1 MSGLSIPIPTIES
14 KNLIL
19 RAPRET
25 DFDAL
30 ARFSASTRSVF
41 VGGPYERP
49 RAWGSFLAQMGHWSL
64 RGYGM
69 WMIEDRA
76 TGAPAG
82 RVGVINNDGW
92 DEPELGWHLFEGFEG
107 QGVAYEAA
115 LAARAYAAEH
125 QGLDALISYVDP
137 ANHRSAALAR
147 RLGAKIERDG
157 TVNGHAC
164 KVWRHPS
171 VMGEAA

>member
-1 MSGLSIPIPTIES
+1 MIEDVPVIETER
-14 KNLIL
+14 LIL
-19 RAPRET
+19 RGPEER
-25 DFDAL
+25 DFDAF
-30 ARFSASTRSVF
+30 AAFSASERAKWI
-41 VGGPYERP
+41 GGPFPRD
-49 RAWGSFLAQMGHWSL
+49 RAWGGFLNTFGHWAL

>member
-1 MSGLSIPIPTIES
+1 
-14 KNLIL
+14 
-19 RAPRET
+19 
-25 DFDAL
+25 
-30 ARFSASTRSVF
+30 
-41 VGGPYERP
+41 
-49 RAWGSFLAQMGHWSL
+49 
-64 RGYGM
+64 M